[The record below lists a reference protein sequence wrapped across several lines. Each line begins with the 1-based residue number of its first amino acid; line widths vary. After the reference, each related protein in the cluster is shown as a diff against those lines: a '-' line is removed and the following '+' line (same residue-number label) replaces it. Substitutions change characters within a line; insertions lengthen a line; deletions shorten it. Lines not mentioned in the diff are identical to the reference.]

1 MEIKNPL
8 LLSILRISRPMELLA
23 GLFTYTLGLGIVN
36 YLGKSINWTN
46 AILGSVLI
54 LLFLLVKN
62 FLSAYYTYPEAIPAP
77 ILGKRHLEDEAEFVE
92 TKSIPRPL
100 LMQVGLVSL
109 AFGAAI
115 TVLLMVKQA
124 INYTELLL
132 LGLSLFLVFAA
143 VVPPL
148 RLEKLGYSE
157 LIEALLIANL
167 FPMQAFLLQQSELH
181 TLLLMTTLP
190 LTFLYL
196 ALRIAVSFEYFSFDL
211 KHGAASLIGKVGWQ
225 AGMTLHN
232 LSILLAFLLV
242 GGFVVLKM
250 PWGLAWPFFLALPLG
265 IFQFVQIQR
274 IGEGTK
280 PIWQLLRINAWATF
294 LVGVY
299 LFAITLWIR

>member
-1 MEIKNPL
+1 
-8 LLSILRISRPMELLA
+8 
-23 GLFTYTLGLGIVN
+23 
-36 YLGKSINWTN
+36 
-46 AILGSVLI
+46 LI
-54 LLFLLVKN
+54 KN
-62 FLSAYYTYPEAIPAP
+62 FLSAYYSFPAPIAAP
-77 ILGKRHLEDEAEFVE
+77 ILGKRAQEYEADFIE
-92 TKSIPRPL
+92 TKSLPRPL
-100 LMQVGLVSL
+100 LMQIGLVGL

-132 LGLSLFLVFAA
+132 LGMCLFLVFAA

-148 RLEKLGYSE
+148 KLEKLGYSE

-190 LTFLYL
+190 LTFLYI

-211 KHGAASLIGKVGWQ
+211 KHGAGSMIGKLGWQ

-232 LSILLAFLLV
+232 LSILVAFLLV
-242 GGFVVLKM
+242 GGFVLLKM

-265 IFQFVQIQR
+265 IFQIIQIQR
-274 IGEGTK
+274 IGEGNK
-280 PIWQLLRINAWATF
+280 PMWQLLRINAWATF
-294 LVGVY
+294 LVSVY

>member
-1 MEIKNPL
+1 METKNPL
-8 LLSILRISRPMELLA
+8 HLSILRIARPLELLA
-23 GLFTYTLGLGIVN
+23 GLFTYTLGLGIVS

-46 AILGSVLI
+46 AILGSALV

-62 FLSAYYTYPEAIPAP
+62 FLSAYYTFPEAIPAP
-77 ILGKRHLEDEAEFVE
+77 ILGKRAQEDEADFVE
-92 TKSIPRPL
+92 TKNLPRPL
-100 LMQVGLVSL
+100 LMQIGLIGL

-132 LGLSLFLVFAA
+132 LGLNLFLVLVA

-148 RLEKLGYSE
+148 RLEKQGYSE
-157 LIEALLIANL
+157 LIEALLVANL
-167 FPMQAFLLQQSELH
+167 FPMQAFLLQQTELH
-181 TLLLMTTLP
+181 TLLLMITLP
-190 LTFLYL
+190 LTFLYI
-196 ALRIAVSFEYFSFDL
+196 ALRIAISFEYFSYDL
-211 KHGAASLIGKVGWQ
+211 KHGAGSLIGKLGWQ

-232 LSILLAFLLV
+232 LSILVAFLLV

-265 IFQFVQIQR
+265 IFQIIQIQR
-274 IGEGTK
+274 IGDGNK
-280 PIWQLLRINAWATF
+280 PFWQLLRINAWATF

-299 LFAITLWIR
+299 LFTVTLWIR

>member
-1 MEIKNPL
+1 METKNPL
-8 LLSILRISRPMELLA
+8 HLSILRIARPLELLA
-23 GLFTYTLGLGIVN
+23 GLFTYTLGLGIVS

-46 AILGSVLI
+46 AILGSALV

-62 FLSAYYTYPEAIPAP
+62 FLSAYYTFPEAIPAP
-77 ILGKRHLEDEAEFVE
+77 ILGKRAQEDEVDFVE
-92 TKSIPRPL
+92 TKSLPRPL
-100 LMQVGLVSL
+100 LMQIGLIGL

-132 LGLSLFLVFAA
+132 LGLNLFLVFVA

-148 RLEKLGYSE
+148 RLEKQGYSE
-157 LIEALLIANL
+157 LIEALLVANL
-167 FPMQAFLLQQSELH
+167 FPMQAFLLQQTELH
-181 TLLLMTTLP
+181 TLLLMITLP
-190 LTFLYL
+190 LTFLYI
-196 ALRIAVSFEYFSFDL
+196 ALRIAISFEYFSYDL
-211 KHGAASLIGKVGWQ
+211 KHGAGSLIGKLGWQ

-232 LSILLAFLLV
+232 LSILVAFLLV

-265 IFQFVQIQR
+265 IFQIIQIQR
-274 IGEGTK
+274 IGDGNK
-280 PIWQLLRINAWATF
+280 PFWQLLRINAWATF

-299 LFAITLWIR
+299 LFTVTLWIR

>member
-1 MEIKNPL
+1 METKNPL
-8 LLSILRISRPMELLA
+8 HLSILRIARPFELLA
-23 GLFTYTLGLGIVN
+23 GLFTYTLGLGIVS

-46 AILGSVLI
+46 AILGSGLV

-62 FLSAYYTYPEAIPAP
+62 FLSAYYTFPEAIPAP
-77 ILGKRHLEDEAEFVE
+77 ILGKRAQEDEADFVE
-92 TKSIPRPL
+92 TRSLPRPL
-100 LMQVGLVSL
+100 LMQIGLVGL

-148 RLEKLGYSE
+148 RLEKQGYSE
-157 LIEALLIANL
+157 LIEALLVANL
-167 FPMQAFLLQQSELH
+167 FPMQAFLLQQTELH
-181 TLLLMTTLP
+181 TLLLMITLP
-190 LTFLYL
+190 LTFLYI
-196 ALRIAVSFEYFSFDL
+196 ALRIAISFEYFSYDL
-211 KHGAASLIGKVGWQ
+211 KHGAGSLIGKLGWQ

-232 LSILLAFLLV
+232 LSILVAFLLV
-242 GGFVVLKM
+242 GGFVLLKM

-265 IFQFVQIQR
+265 IFQIIQIQR
-274 IGEGTK
+274 IGDGNK
-280 PIWQLLRINAWATF
+280 PFWQLLRINAWATF

-299 LFAITLWIR
+299 LFIVTLWIR

>member
-1 MEIKNPL
+1 METKNPL
-8 LLSILRISRPMELLA
+8 FLSVLRIARPMELLA

-46 AILGSVLI
+46 AILGSVLV
-54 LLFLLVKN
+54 LLFLLIKN
-62 FLSAYYTYPEAIPAP
+62 FLSAYYSFPAPIAAP
-77 ILGKRHLEDEAEFVE
+77 ILGKRAQEYEADFIE
-92 TKSIPRPL
+92 TKSLPRPL
-100 LMQVGLVSL
+100 LMQIGLVGL

-132 LGLSLFLVFAA
+132 LGLCLFLVFAA

-148 RLEKLGYSE
+148 KLEKLGYSE

-167 FPMQAFLLQQSELH
+167 FPTQAFLLQQSELH

-190 LTFLYL
+190 LTFLYI

-211 KHGAASLIGKVGWQ
+211 KHGAGSMIGKLGWQ

-232 LSILLAFLLV
+232 LSILVAFLLV
-242 GGFVVLKM
+242 GGFMLLKM

-265 IFQFVQIQR
+265 IFQIIQIQR
-274 IGEGTK
+274 IGEGNK
-280 PIWQLLRINAWATF
+280 PMWQLLRINAWATF
-294 LVGVY
+294 LVSVY